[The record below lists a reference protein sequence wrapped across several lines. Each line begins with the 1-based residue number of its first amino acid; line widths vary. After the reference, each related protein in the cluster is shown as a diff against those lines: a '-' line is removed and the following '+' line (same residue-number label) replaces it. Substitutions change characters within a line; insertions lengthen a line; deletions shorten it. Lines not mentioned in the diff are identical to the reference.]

1 MVTPVTP
8 SSPSA
13 PTFPSPTISSLPTT
27 QTLAVLPDQDSFY
40 DVTDSLEQLGME
52 NIIEKHMNNL
62 RTEPD
67 LRTQFTIYEVTGPT
81 TEEVIQGD
89 VSSECACVLQ
99 NALKYEDGEVDE
111 SSFQLRKE
119 RRKMAASEQEGRKSR
134 RLSSQTLP
142 EVSPTVTNT
151 PSPPIAASTSSSSPT
166 PEASRRAP
174 SPLADDPVPSSP
186 SSAGSP
192 PASPPQRQVTPD
204 SAAATEEPKPP

>member
-13 PTFPSPTISSLPTT
+13 PTFPSPIISW

-52 NIIEKHMNNL
+52 RIIEKHMKNL

-67 LRTQFTIYEVTGPT
+67 LRNQFTIYEVTDPT
-81 TEEVIQGD
+81 TEEVIRRD

-134 RLSSQTLP
+134 RLSSQMLP
-142 EVSPTVTNT
+142 DVSPTATNT
-151 PSPPIAASTSSSSPT
+151 PSPPIMASTSSSSPT

-174 SPLADDPVPSSP
+174 SPLADDPFPSSP

-192 PASPPQRQVTPD
+192 PASPPKRQVTPD
-204 SAAATEEPKPP
+204 GAATTEEPKPP

>member
-1 MVTPVTP
+1 M
-8 SSPSA
+8 
-13 PTFPSPTISSLPTT
+13 
-27 QTLAVLPDQDSFY
+27 
-40 DVTDSLEQLGME
+40 
-52 NIIEKHMNNL
+52 KNL

-67 LRTQFTIYEVTGPT
+67 LRTQFTSYEVTDPT
-81 TEEVIQGD
+81 TEEVIQRD

-134 RLSSQTLP
+134 RLSSQMLP
-142 EVSPTVTNT
+142 DVSPTVTNT
-151 PSPPIAASTSSSSPT
+151 PSPPITASASSSSPT

-174 SPLADDPVPSSP
+174 SPLADDPFPSSP

-192 PASPPQRQVTPD
+192 PASPPQRQVPHDGATT
-204 SAAATEEPKPP
+204 TEEPKPP

>member
-8 SSPSA
+8 SSPPA
-13 PTFPSPTISSLPTT
+13 PTFPSPTLSFPTTT

-52 NIIEKHMNNL
+52 KIIEKHMKNL

-81 TEEVIQGD
+81 TEEVIHGD

-111 SSFQLRKE
+111 SSLQLRKE
-119 RRKMAASEQEGRKSR
+119 RRKMAASEQEGRRSR

-142 EVSPTVTNT
+142 DVSPTLTNT
-151 PSPPIAASTSSSSPT
+151 PSPPIMASTSSSPT

-174 SPLADDPVPSSP
+174 SPPADDPIPSSP

-192 PASPPQRQVTPD
+192 PASPPQRQRTPD
-204 SAAATEEPKPP
+204 GAAATEEPKPP